1 MKIALSKV
9 AILVIAVLCLT
20 QTYAQAASTLTPPP
34 FKISVEKKLHRL
46 GIPTGK
52 IDGIFDGQT
61 RRALCVWREL
71 TGAVVNRNLPTGY
84 EYNEIQTTEIL
95 FASDQLEAGLNIN
108 LTCQSAVWLQYE
120 TSTPMTIFKIS
131 SGRATLET
139 TPGHFLVGWS
149 VDDWYESRRY
159 PDGWMYRPLFFN
171 QGEAL
176 HGSESDSMVHSYP
189 ASHGC
194 VRMMQADIDT
204 LWASGFGKGSTI
216 HVYGK
221 WIG

>member
-1 MKIALSKV
+1 MRFFSYQRAIALAMILIIPQYAASAATAPPLYKV
-9 AILVIAVLCLT
+9 AL
-20 QTYAQAASTLTPPP
+20 
-34 FKISVEKKLHRL
+34 EKKLHRL

-71 TGAVVNRNLPTGY
+71 TGTEVSRALPANL
-84 EYNEIQTTEIL
+84 EYNRVAATDIL
-95 FASDQLEAGLNIN
+95 FAPQEIEAGLNIN
-108 LTCQSAVWLQYE
+108 LTCQSAIWLQYE

-131 SGRATLET
+131 SGRQTLET
-139 TPGHFLVGWS
+139 TPGNFAVGWS
-149 VDDWYESRRY
+149 VDDWYESRKY
-159 PDGWMYRPLFFN
+159 PDGWMYRPMFFN
-171 QGEAL
+171 KGEAI
-176 HGSESDSMVHSYP
+176 HGSQTDSMVHSYP

-204 LWASGFGKGSTI
+204 LWAAGFGKGSTV

-221 WIG
+221 WVG

>member
-1 MKIALSKV
+1 MRISLKMSAIATCLILSLSQNL
-9 AILVIAVLCLT
+9 AH
-20 QTYAQAASTLTPPP
+20 AATTPPP
-34 FKISVEKKLHRL
+34 YKVSLEKKLHRL

-71 TGAVVNRNLPTGY
+71 TEANVNRNLPANS
-84 EYNEIQTTEIL
+84 EYNEIQSTDIL
-95 FASDQLEAGLNIN
+95 FPSNELIAGLNIN
-108 LTCQSAVWLQYE
+108 LTCQSAIWLQYE
-120 TSTPMTIFKIS
+120 TSTPLTIFKIS
-131 SGRATLET
+131 SGRPTLET
-139 TPGHFLVGWS
+139 TPGTYSIGWS
-149 VDDWYESRRY
+149 IDDWYESRRY
-159 PDGWMYRPLFFN
+159 PDGWMYRPLFFYN
-171 QGEAL
+171 GQAL

-204 LWASGFGKGSTI
+204 LWSAGFGKGSTV